1 MSSSGMDRN
10 APNGRGKELSRRKE
24 TGSRGEDAAA
34 ELLVG
39 KGYKILSRNWR
50 CRSGE
55 LDIVADD
62 SGTTVF
68 VEVRTRRSGSRY
80 GTAAESVDWRKQRKL
95 HQLAQFY
102 MAVHGSAVSLAMR
115 FDVIAVSYE
124 EADGP
129 LVCTHYEHA
138 F

>member
-1 MSSSGMDRN
+1 MDGNQFSSRSRD
-10 APNGRGKELSRRKE
+10 LSRRKE
-24 TGSRGEDAAA
+24 TGSRGEQAAA
-34 ELLVG
+34 ELLEG
-39 KGYKILSRNWR
+39 KGYKILDRNWR

-68 VEVRTRRSGSRY
+68 IEVRTRRSGSRY

-95 HQLAQFY
+95 QQVAQVY
-102 MAVHGSAVSLAMR
+102 MAAHGNIASLAVR
-115 FDVIAVSYE
+115 FDVIAVTYE